1 MDLRMLG
8 VNDLTRRNIYPTS
21 AGPTLGARSTSLTPY
36 DLSESGTGSESAAIT
51 GGGVVTGDTG
61 DVAAGNGGGGFIG
74 QPLSWWFVLV
84 ALLVGTMFAAKKL
97 GAGEEFR
104 NVKMSV
110 YNVVVIS
117 LASIIGIGFF
127 KVAFNKFKVPGLTT
141 FINAV

>member
-8 VNDLTRRNIYPTS
+8 VNDFPRRGLYPTA
-21 AGPTLGARSTSLTPY
+21 AGPTLGTRSTSLTPY
-36 DLSESGTGSESAAIT
+36 DLQDEGGPASESGAIVDGNVTTDPGSAGVNSAGI
-51 GGGVVTGDTG
+51 
-61 DVAAGNGGGGFIG
+61 IG

-110 YNVVVIS
+110 YNVIVIS
-117 LASIIGIGFF
+117 LAAIIGIGFF